1 MSVCDKYQEL
11 ISCMLDEEL
20 SAEENAALAEHL
32 QSCPEC
38 RAMFEAFSGL
48 SAALKEGMEE
58 APESIRINVMAEL
71 RRSDIAAKKKKSKR
85 RRHFLTAAAC
95 LVLAVGAGYLAMP
108 KMGRDSVMQ
117 YSTTAVY
124 EAAPAEAAP
133 AAEEAV
139 PEYAADT
146 AAEAAEAELK
156 EAPAAEAPAA
166 EAPAAPE
173 PEAASNQALPF
184 ETESAAFGTFSLHRG
199 EDVLEDFA
207 LPIPEWEDIAA
218 LLSGSESETGPEALA
233 VEKSLCINCLINGKE
248 FGLELYFA
256 GGSLYY
262 TDPIDGIFKQSAC
275 LYEDIAALIR

>member
-38 RAMFEAFSGL
+38 MAMFEAFSGL
-48 SAALKEGMEE
+48 SAAMKQDMEE

-71 RRSDIAAKKKKSKR
+71 RRSDITAKNKKSKR

-133 AAEEAV
+133 ATEEAV

-146 AAEAAEAELK
+146 AAEAPEAELK
-156 EAPAAEAPAA
+156 GAPAAEAPAA

-173 PEAASNQALPF
+173 PESASNHAMPF

-199 EDVLEDFA
+199 AGAPEDAELTA
-207 LPIPEWEDIAA
+207 PRWEDIAA
-218 LLSGSESETGPEALA
+218 ILSGLESETGLDELD
-233 VEKSLCINCLINGKE
+233 VEKSICINCLINGEE
-248 FGLELYFA
+248 FELELHFA

-275 LYEDIAALIR
+275 FAEDIAAYIS